1 MKINKIYKLCISI
14 TVFLSSIVLPMMLL
28 KIPAVSNLFNPENIY
43 SISGSWLWILFWIII
58 ALECAIIPGP
68 YIPFLLFFA
77 ATPLATNK
85 LTFWAVCTSAVVIG
99 RIGAYFVG
107 KCFGNKLLKWVAED
121 SYQDWQTKLNSPT
134 GKTTYAITVV
144 APGFPDFMLAWVAGS
159 IEMNFWFYMLINT
172 LCKAIENWL
181 LIYLGVA
188 LSGGGN
194 IWFYIYLL
202 IIVISS
208 IVAIILKIIIRNR
221 DKLER

>member
-1 MKINKIYKLCISI
+1 MKINKLYRLCISLL
-14 TVFLSSIVLPMMLL
+14 VFLSSIIASMLLL
-28 KIPAVSNLFNPENIY
+28 KIPVIAQLLSPENVY
-43 SISGSWLWILFWIII
+43 SASGIWLWILFWLII

-77 ATPLATNK
+77 ATPLASDK
-85 LTFWAVCTSAVVIG
+85 LLFWIICTSAVAVG

-107 KCFGNKLLKWVAED
+107 KCFGNKLLKWVAEE
-121 SYQDWQTKLNSPT
+121 SYQDWQAKLNSPT

-172 LCKAIENWL
+172 VCKAIENLL

-188 LSGGGN
+188 LSGGGDV
-194 IWFYIYLL
+194 WFYIYLL

>member
-1 MKINKIYKLCISI
+1 MLA
-14 TVFLSSIVLPMMLL
+14 LQLPV
-28 KIPAVSNLFNPENIY
+28 IQNLFTPENIY
-43 SISGSWLWILFWIII
+43 SNSGTWLWVVFWLIV

-77 ATPLATNK
+77 ATPLASDK
-85 LTFWAVCTSAVVIG
+85 LLFWIICTSAVVIG

-107 KCFGNKLLKWVAED
+107 KCFGNKLLKWVTED
-121 SYQDWQTKLNSPT
+121 SYQDWQAKLNSPT

-172 LCKAIENWL
+172 VCKAIENWL

>member
-1 MKINKIYKLCISI
+1 MKINKIYKLCTSLS
-14 TVFLSSIVLPMMLL
+14 VFFGSIVVSILLL
-28 KIPAVSNLFNPENIY
+28 KVPMISQLLSPETIY
-43 SISGSWLWILFWIII
+43 SSSGTWLWVVFWLII

-85 LTFWAVCTSAVVIG
+85 LIFWAVCTSAVVIG
-99 RIGAYFVG
+99 RVGAYFVG

-121 SYQDWQTKLNSPT
+121 SYQDWQAKLNSPT

-159 IEMNFWFYMLINT
+159 IGMNFWFYMLINT
-172 LCKAIENWL
+172 VCKAIENWL

-208 IVAIILKIIIRNR
+208 IVAITLKIIIRNR
-221 DKLER
+221 NKLER